1 MVVGVGAVVVA
12 ADNSNLKNV
21 IAVGSGKG
29 GVGKSTVAV
38 NLALALHQEGSKV
51 GLLDADIYGP
61 SIPIM
66 MGLQGQKPKFND
78 TGKIIPLEAH
88 GIKTMSIGFI
98 ADDNQAIIWRGPM
111 IHKILD
117 EFLSKVEWGDLDYLI
132 VDLPPGTGDAQLSL
146 SQLIPLTGAVVVTTP
161 QEVALVDVKR
171 AVEMFRK
178 VKIPL
183 LGVVENMDSDIFGSG
198 GGEKAASLWQVPFL
212 GAIPLVADIR
222 KSGDSGTPIVVSDS
236 TSVVSK
242 TFREVAHNLSR
253 IIPESNSFKINK
265 S

>member
-1 MVVGVGAVVVA
+1 MDPTDLDLKFQIPMQVKEGDVEVDVDAAVGAKVNMGIAMVGAPVVVGVGAVVVA

-132 VDLPPGTGDAQLSL
+132 VED
-146 SQLIPLTGAVVVTTP
+146 
-161 QEVALVDVKR
+161 
-171 AVEMFRK
+171 
-178 VKIPL
+178 
-183 LGVVENMDSDIFGSG
+183 
-198 GGEKAASLWQVPFL
+198 
-212 GAIPLVADIR
+212 
-222 KSGDSGTPIVVSDS
+222 
-236 TSVVSK
+236 
-242 TFREVAHNLSR
+242 
-253 IIPESNSFKINK
+253 
-265 S
+265 